1 MKRNRNCQ
9 RAGWEILRRVL
20 FTAFAVMALSV
31 GPGSLRNANANIE
44 SDLEAKIDTEGLG
57 FEAAAE
63 VIMRERLTAGES
75 YEDVLEGLIS
85 AAEAIATKHGR
96 DVSEAVAAVRAG
108 AERVGQNR
116 EAKQL
121 R

>member
-44 SDLEAKIDTEGLG
+44 SDLEAKT
-57 FEAAAE
+57 
-63 VIMRERLTAGES
+63 
-75 YEDVLEGLIS
+75 
-85 AAEAIATKHGR
+85 
-96 DVSEAVAAVRAG
+96 
-108 AERVGQNR
+108 
-116 EAKQL
+116 
-121 R
+121 